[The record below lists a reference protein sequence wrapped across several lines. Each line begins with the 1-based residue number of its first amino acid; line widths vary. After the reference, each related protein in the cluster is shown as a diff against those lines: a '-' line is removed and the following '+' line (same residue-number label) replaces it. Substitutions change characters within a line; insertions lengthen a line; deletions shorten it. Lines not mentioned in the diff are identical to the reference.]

1 MIIVKFKIIE
11 QDKYENFIELTLDK
25 ELPIGWF
32 GRTIMIDG
40 KETSFKRG
48 FMADYIE
55 VQEEGNYVGKI
66 CEIDDKQIKRS
77 FREK

>member
-1 MIIVKFKIIE
+1 MKLKIIE
-11 QDKYENFIELTLDK
+11 QTNFDDGIILLLDK

-32 GRTIMIDG
+32 RRTIMIDG

-66 CEIDDKQIKRS
+66 CEIDDKQIKRC